1 MKLLISQFI
10 IGLFILCV
18 VNAAEPIQLSPG
30 ETGLPPLEL
39 SIPDT
44 ISIDT
49 LASESDAGLDTIITY
64 SADQINF
71 TFDPRVTIL
80 SGDAKVHYQTMSLDA
95 ENIRIYWDK
104 HLLEAEGGLDTFRV
118 TVPWTPSEIDSLTA
132 LIDISLIDISLT
144 DSSLT
149 DSVIIDT
156 TGNDLLLIAMPKPI
170 FPPLKRDS
178 VAMVGFPE
186 LDDGNQII
194 NGTQLSYDMKT
205 RRGKVIEGVTDMMDG
220 HYYGEQIKKVDDK
233 VYNIRSG
240 YFTSCELE
248 EPHYRFWSRDMK
260 LIMKDRAISRP
271 VVLYFDRTPVMILPY
286 GVFPTKGGRHSG
298 VIIPRYGESGSQGRY
313 FNNLGYYWAPND
325 YLDVRTSMDYY
336 ERFGFLFRGD
346 FGYTKRYKY
355 NGGVSGSMTNKQFG
369 DRVDRSWDVKL
380 NHKHTLS
387 PTMSLNANGYY
398 VSDDKYI
405 KNVSQNQLERLN
417 RIIRSNAT
425 LNKRWADTPYSA
437 TINASYTKY
446 LDTGAI
452 DQSFPKVAFTRS
464 RSQMIPAPEHT
475 DKDDLKW
482 WNKFYYRYGNT
493 GEIRKKVRVITEI
506 SSSIID
512 DSLTTIEEEIEIS
525 RSRAGIQHNLGLTF
539 TPDPIYY
546 LAITPSVSYKETWVD
561 EWNEYFEREDGV
573 IDTVKHNGLPE
584 GFRARRTF
592 NARIGLSTRLY
603 GLFTPKMFG
612 LEAIRHTLSPS
623 VNLTYVPDF
632 SESKWNYYDIFYD
645 DITGKKI
652 YRDHFAGNIYGATP
666 KTESRSVGIGV
677 GNLFEYKVN
686 RDGVE
691 SKGQLFTLNTGT
703 SFNFAADSLKWANLS
718 SSVRIPAL
726 KGGKG
731 NGFLSQISGGNL
743 NFRATHSFYSLN
755 KTTNKAINKSASG
768 GLRLLNYDLST
779 SFSIESSKG
788 GSKRDTTQSTTT
800 LSEDRFNNTMWQP
813 SNLPWKAGFTFRY
826 SESHT
831 NPENITKSIWGS
843 ANLEMS
849 VTQNWKISYSSRV
862 DLHNRKVV
870 STNISL
876 HRDLHCWEGKF
887 VWNPTGL
894 SKGYYLI
901 INIKSSQLKD
911 VKIEKREGGGGFL
924 GL

>member
-1 MKLLISQFI
+1 
-10 IGLFILCV
+10 
-18 VNAAEPIQLSPG
+18 
-30 ETGLPPLEL
+30 
-39 SIPDT
+39 
-44 ISIDT
+44 
-49 LASESDAGLDTIITY
+49 
-64 SADQINF
+64 
-71 TFDPRVTIL
+71 
-80 SGDAKVHYQTMSLDA
+80 
-95 ENIRIYWDK
+95 
-104 HLLEAEGGLDTFRV
+104 
-118 TVPWTPSEIDSLTA
+118 
-132 LIDISLIDISLT
+132 
-144 DSSLT
+144 
-149 DSVIIDT
+149 
-156 TGNDLLLIAMPKPI
+156 
-170 FPPLKRDS
+170 
-178 VAMVGFPE
+178 
-186 LDDGNQII
+186 
-194 NGTQLSYDMKT
+194 
-205 RRGKVIEGVTDMMDG
+205 
-220 HYYGEQIKKVDDK
+220 
-233 VYNIRSG
+233 
-240 YFTSCELE
+240 
-248 EPHYRFWSRDMK
+248 MK